1 MVSLKGGPAG
11 AAVFYAARRPVEKP
25 KTVNSQTTTQITS
38 APTLFGA
45 AEEGDAAEVGRLLSS
60 GASAD
65 ERATP
70 GGETPLMRAAARGHL
85 DVVRVLLDAGADAC
99 ARRADG
105 FTPLIFAV
113 FFGHEGVVRLLVA
126 RGADAS
132 ARTGLGTTA
141 ARWAEARGF
150 ASMAEVLREAEASR
164 PRAAVGHA
172 LENGAAAH
180 AKVATTAATDEA
192 EIFSKG
198 RGRRDDDGE
207 ESPDEPTV
215 PLNAAEREVSSSNV
229 TAAGVSVRRG
239 GQLPAHPSASTFSL
253 GHFLRSWQGSVGALL
268 LLTAFGVAVFALMR
282 GGTAPRD
289 AARPAPAP
297 AAPPAA
303 AQQMPVPPPPTPVPS
318 PAFPTPD
325 AQGLMPV
332 PDQTYAVPGAAGQ
345 PYYVSPGPV
354 APVASD
360 APRELTVVSEGGA
373 APAQD
378 AGQSGRKAGANDSSA
393 PARGDARNDNAP
405 ETDAARAARTARTP
419 EPEQPRPAPPAAPPS
434 QTPPPAPQPTP
445 GRAKVI
451 QWPPQ

>member
-1 MVSLKGGPAG
+1 
-11 AAVFYAARRPVEKP
+11 
-25 KTVNSQTTTQITS
+25 VNSQTTTKTTNALTVFS
-38 APTLFGA
+38 A
-45 AEEGDAAEVGRLLSS
+45 AEEGNAAEVERLLAS

-65 ERATP
+65 ERVAA
-70 GGETPLMRAAARGHL
+70 GGETPLMRAAARGYEE
-85 DVVRVLLDAGADAC
+85 VVRVLLDAGADAC

-105 FTPLIFAV
+105 FTPLILAV
-113 FFGHEGVVRLLVA
+113 FFGHEGIVRLLVE
-126 RGADAS
+126 RGADPS
-132 ARTGLGTTA
+132 ARTSLGTTA

-164 PRAAVGHA
+164 LRAAVEHA
-172 LENGAAAH
+172 LEKEEVGRVKA
-180 AKVATTAATDEA
+180 ATTTASDEV

-198 RGRRDDDGE
+198 RARRDADRE
-207 ESPDEPTV
+207 ESSV
-215 PLNAAEREVSSSNV
+215 PRRAAVEVYASNV
-229 TAAGVSVRRG
+229 TAAGVSVRHSE
-239 GQLPAHPSASTFSL
+239 QLPAHPSVSTFRL

-268 LLTAFGVAVFALMR
+268 LLIAFGIAVFALMR

-289 AARPAPAP
+289 AARPTPAP
-297 AAPPAA
+297 TAPQAA
-303 AQQMPVPPPPTPVPS
+303 AQQLPVPLPPTPEPS

-325 AQGLMPV
+325 AQGLSPV
-332 PDQTYAVPGAAGQ
+332 PDQTYAVPTAGGQ

-360 APRELTVVSEGGA
+360 APRELTVVSESGA
-373 APAQD
+373 PSAQE
-378 AGQSGRKAGANDSSA
+378 AGQSGRRAGANDSSA
-393 PARGDARNDNAP
+393 PARGDAHNDNAS

-419 EPEQPRPAPPAAPPS
+419 EPEQQRPAPPAAPPN